1 MPGLYQ
7 TRNRF
12 PNTEERAEN
21 TTRRGIF
28 LTNFQL
34 FGNVVKYCLECFS
47 IESKTKAKTEKQNRK
62 KLCQL
67 RSDIPRSGF
76 LLFELDE

>member
-1 MPGLYQ
+1 MSLCSFGICKNDLIVLVLCPGYTDIYQ

-12 PNTEERAEN
+12 PNTGEKAEN

-47 IESKTKAKTEKQNRK
+47 IESKTKAKTEK
-62 KLCQL
+62 
-67 RSDIPRSGF
+67 
-76 LLFELDE
+76 